1 VRGANLACKVYQA
14 PRVGRANPEPRDLSG
29 PGARGA
35 RSVRSVRLERRARRA
50 ILDYRGRRD
59 RRATKAILAHKG
71 HPDPLLKPET
81 TLRWAEET
89 FSPSQ
94 FLATNAG
101 HR

>member
-1 VRGANLACKVYQA
+1 V
-14 PRVGRANPEPRDLSG
+14 
-29 PGARGA
+29 
-35 RSVRSVRLERRARRA
+35 

-71 HPDPLLKPET
+71 RPDPLLRRER

-94 FLATNAG
+94 FLATFSFEL
-101 HR
+101 